1 MFEAYLAKDPT
12 QSFSGPT
19 SDDCHAELL
28 QAFDNFNNVPYVLDG
43 DQFFGLINPRIREF
57 ISVLPSAKKLMRIKQ
72 EIKQESLTLF
82 DDNASSYM
90 MSSNL

>member
-28 QAFDNFNNVPYVLDG
+28 QAFDNFNTPYVLDG
-43 DQFFGLINPRIREF
+43 DQFFGLTNQRIKDF

-72 EIKQESLTLF
+72 EIKQESLTFF
-82 DDNASSYM
+82 DDNASSYTM
-90 MSSNL
+90 TSNM